1 MSYLT
6 YPLIMKR
13 LRNIDLEY
21 IEVEILRRE
30 IREPGTEKD

>member
-6 YPLIMKR
+6 YCVIMKR

-30 IREPGTEKD
+30 TKEPRTEKE